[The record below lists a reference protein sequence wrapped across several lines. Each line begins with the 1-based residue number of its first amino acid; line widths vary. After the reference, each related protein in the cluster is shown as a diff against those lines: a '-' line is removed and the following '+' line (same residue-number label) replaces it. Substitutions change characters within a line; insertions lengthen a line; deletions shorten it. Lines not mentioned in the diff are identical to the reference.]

1 MSSLLHHF
9 PPLNSESLSDALNS
23 LPSNSLFRV
32 SSFLTFH
39 LFFPFLRVSSSFFG
53 VPYHLSLNSLH
64 NLSSRGP
71 VEHERRPAKTL
82 GTEDDIRKQL
92 SKFFQLTAA
101 ITYRHTSLLTNYVTN
116 STLNSTPHLH
126 SITYTSQIPLLLRDR
141 KQQENNKKT

>member
-1 MSSLLHHF
+1 MHLILSLRIPSSGSLLF
-9 PPLNSESLSDALNS
+9 SLSI
-23 LPSNSLFRV
+23 
-32 SSFLTFH
+32 SSFL
-39 LFFPFLRVSSSFFG
+39 LLSFLRVSSSFLG
-53 VPYHLSLNSLH
+53 VPYHLSLNSSH
-64 NLSSRGP
+64 NLSSRGA

-126 SITYTSQIPLLLRDR
+126 SITHTSQIPLLLRDR
-141 KQQENNKKT
+141 KQQENNNKKT